1 MGLKEAGGTDILT
14 ILPAG
19 PRDMGLVVA
28 PDKVVNQDLDK
39 IRITAAGIMGASALV
54 GMMYFYACATRKWD
68 KEKEER
74 KAMKATLKRGP
85 KSALEAYNCSGTFLV
100 T

>member
-14 ILPAG
+14 ILPAR

-28 PDKVVNQDLDK
+28 PNKVVNQDLVK
-39 IRITAAGIMGASALV
+39 IWITAAGIMGASALV

-68 KEKEER
+68 KEKEE
-74 KAMKATLKRGP
+74 KESHESDT
-85 KSALEAYNCSGTFLV
+85 
-100 T
+100 